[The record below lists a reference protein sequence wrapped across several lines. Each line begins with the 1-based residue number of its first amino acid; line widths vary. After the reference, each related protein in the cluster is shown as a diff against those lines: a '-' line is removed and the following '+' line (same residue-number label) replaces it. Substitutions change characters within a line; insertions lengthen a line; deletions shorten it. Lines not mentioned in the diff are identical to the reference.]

1 MPALILRWR
10 SPEGNLRPVVPSPAV
25 TRRQF
30 LALIVPLL
38 AVLLG
43 LIATFV
49 IDSRGGFGAP
59 PWDDDFATRVR
70 ASMAQEFVWGVYDK
84 GDRKIWEANFNALNA
99 WVKTFDLYAEI
110 VPPWDVAKSKERSS
124 GQYVGIGIRIERPTS
139 RNGPLESVRITGV
152 QPHGPAADANV
163 QIGDLIVGVDG
174 RPVPEIC
181 PAGDDAP
188 LQEAIRGLPG
198 ETVVLRLRGPD
209 GAERDASVV
218 RAKIDSGSVFGA
230 EILDA
235 KHGIGYLH
243 IEAFQASTAAEFR
256 KRANELLAKGMRSL
270 IIDLRLDGGGLL
282 DQAVDI
288 ADALLSEGVIV
299 RQLGRRAEF
308 SETYKAVPGNDLPAT
323 LAVAVL
329 VDGRTASASEILAS
343 ALQDHRRA
351 VIVGE
356 RTYGKFLV
364 QVVQEVDTEAGVA
377 LFKRTT
383 SIYETP
389 NGHNYA
395 RTSRDD
401 PLAGIVPDLFVPSS
415 EADAR
420 NLYEIFVNMSYAEWN
435 PDQKPVHEDFVDHQ
449 LEAALAVLR
458 GEAYCPPLRPEE

>member
-1 MPALILRWR
+1 M
-10 SPEGNLRPVVPSPAV
+10 

-59 PWDDDFATRVR
+59 PWDEDFATRVR
-70 ASMAQEFVWGVYDK
+70 AAMAQEFVWGVHDDK
-84 GDRKIWEANFNALNA
+84 GDKDHKIWQANFNALNA

-110 VPPWDVAKSKERSS
+110 VPPWEVAHSKERSS
-124 GQYVGIGIRIERPTS
+124 GQYVGIGIRIERPTA
-139 RNGPLESVRITGV
+139 RGAPLESIRITGV
-152 QPHGPAADANV
+152 QPHGPAAEAGV
-163 QIGDLIVGVDG
+163 KIGDLIVAVDG
-174 RPVPEIC
+174 RPVSEIC
-181 PAGDDAP
+181 PHGDDEP
-188 LQEAIRGLPG
+188 LQEEIRGPRG
-198 ETVVLRLRGPD
+198 DTVVLRLRGPD
-209 GAERDASVV
+209 GEERDVSVI
-218 RAKIDSGSVFGA
+218 RDKIDSGSVFGVD
-230 EILDA
+230 ILDA
-235 KHGIGYLH
+235 EHGIGYLH
-243 IEAFQASTAAEFR
+243 IEAFQASTADEFR
-256 KRANELLAKGMRSL
+256 KRANELLKRGMRSL
-270 IIDLRLDGGGLL
+270 IIDLRLNGGGLM
-282 DQAVDI
+282 DQAVRI
-288 ADALLSEGVIV
+288 ADALLAEGVIV
-299 RQLGRRAEF
+299 RQLGRREEF
-308 SETYKAVPGNDLPAT
+308 SETYSAVPGNDLPAT

-364 QVVQEVDTEAGVA
+364 QVVQEVDTDVGVA

-389 NGHNYA
+389 HGHNYA
-395 RTSRDD
+395 RTARDD

-415 EADAR
+415 EADVR
-420 NLYEIFVNMSYAEWN
+420 KLYEIFVNMSYAEWN
-435 PDQKPVHEDFVDHQ
+435 PDQEPVNQDFVDRQ
-449 LEAALAVLR
+449 LDAALAVLR